1 MFEKVVKA
9 ILRTILETLMYCK
22 ESLLRMFGL
31 KSSEKYGD
39 KDDKSNQQVA
49 LIRVLFFILI
59 ATFIVMIFR
68 LSYIVTFKGEEYK
81 RMVYSQ
87 RQTSDVVIPCQR
99 GSIYDSKGTV
109 LASNIKNY
117 IVVLDAKQVTDYSKQ
132 MGKSAY
138 IEATA
143 DALSRHLGYDKQAII
158 DFINENPKDA
168 YERISKDENGKVISI
183 DAETLKPLM
192 EEIEASKSKG
202 SKELAIYGIH
212 FEDSYSRIY
221 PNNTM
226 LCDLIG
232 YVNDGGDG
240 MYGLEQYY
248 EEDLKGVDGRS
259 FGYINDYTNLEKQI
273 VPAKNGNS
281 LILNVD
287 ASIQRIVERK
297 IVEVNDSMDT
307 EERPG
312 SYNTGVIIME
322 CETGNILAMAG
333 WPFYDLNDP
342 RSVTIDKYYSKK
354 QIEELTS
361 KFAISEGYIDGVSS
375 NIFFEE
381 EREPYFK
388 ILNPETG
395 KDEVVAITQEQKDK
409 LDDDL
414 SGYVRDGIWKNYC
427 ISDTYEP
434 GSVAK
439 TITTAIGLDSGKLV
453 PSDSFICNGVIQV
466 LDRNIH
472 CSHKWGCGGGDLR
485 MCLVKS
491 CNPAYT
497 QFGKK
502 IGKDTFLEYTKD
514 FYGVKTGIDLTGEVS
529 AEGLVFNENTLNTTE
544 LATASFGQGFNATMI
559 QMICGFNS
567 IINGGKYY
575 EPHVVN
581 RIVDENGCVIKNI
594 EPKALKQ
601 TVSES
606 TSAKLKDYCIGV
618 VEESEGTGKKA
629 RPAGYRIGGKTGT
642 AQISGVGGYQ
652 AGQYVVS
659 FISFAPADDPQI
671 VMYVVI
677 DRPNIPDQSSGAVN
691 QACFLTREIYTEVL
705 PYLNIPM
712 TEALTEKELEELDE
726 KGIYTSKIVIK
737 EEDEI
742 TTDGTEND
750 ETQDTFDNGTDSGAA
765 NNADADANK
774 DASKDESKDSKN

>member
-1 MFEKVVKA
+1 MNPAKPAHSFQMPWPPLPAKIIVV
-9 ILRTILETLMYCK
+9 
-22 ESLLRMFGL
+22 
-31 KSSEKYGD
+31 
-39 KDDKSNQQVA
+39 
-49 LIRVLFFILI
+49 
-59 ATFIVMIFR
+59 
-68 LSYIVTFKGEEYK
+68 
-81 RMVYSQ
+81 
-87 RQTSDVVIPCQR
+87 
-99 GSIYDSKGTV
+99 GSIYDAKGTV
-109 LASNIKNY
+109 LASNIKKY

-132 MGKSAY
+132 MGNSAY

-143 DALSRHLGYDKQAII
+143 EALNQYLGYDKQQIV
-158 DFINENPKDA
+158 DFIYNNPKDA
-168 YERISKDENGKVISI
+168 YERISKDENGKVIAL
-183 DAETLKPLM
+183 DAETVKPLM
-192 EEIEASKSKG
+192 EAISASKEKG
-202 SKELAIYGIH
+202 STTKPIYGIQ

-221 PNNTM
+221 PNNS
-226 LCDLIG
+226 LACDLLG
-232 YVNDGGDG
+232 YVNDGNVG

-248 EEDLKGVDGRS
+248 EEELKGVNGRS
-259 FGYINDYTNLEKQI
+259 FGYINDYTNLERQI
-273 VPAKNGNS
+273 VPAQNGNS

-297 IVEVNDSMDT
+297 IIEVNDSMDYGD
-307 EERPG
+307 RSG

-322 CETGNILAMAG
+322 CDTGNVLAMAG
-333 WPFYDLNDP
+333 WPFYDLNNP
-342 RSVTIDKYYSKK
+342 REVSVEKYYSTK
-354 QIEELTS
+354 QINELMS
-361 KFAISEGYIDGVSS
+361 KFAIQEGWVNGISS
-375 NIFFEE
+375 NIFIEE
-381 EREPYFK
+381 DKPPYFK
-388 ILNPETG
+388 ILNEETG
-395 KDEVVAITQEQKDK
+395 KDEVVMLTQEQLDK

-414 SGYVRDGIWKNYC
+414 SGYVRDGVWKNFC

-453 PSDSFICNGVIQV
+453 PSDSFHCTGLIEV
-466 LDRNIH
+466 LDRTIH
-472 CSHKWGCGGGDLR
+472 CSHRWGCGGGDLR

-502 IGKDTFLEYTKD
+502 IGKETFLEYSKD

-529 AEGLVFNENTLNTTE
+529 AEGLVFTEKTLNTTE

-567 IINGGKYY
+567 LINGGQYY

-581 RIVDENGCVIKNI
+581 RIVDENGCIVKNI
-594 EPKALKQ
+594 EPRILKQ

-606 TSAKLKDYCIGV
+606 TSDKLKDYCIGV
-618 VEESEGTGKKA
+618 VEESEGTGKKS

-659 FISFAPADDPQI
+659 FMSFAPAENPQL

-691 QACFLTREIYTEVL
+691 QACELTREIYTEVL

-712 TEALTEKELEELDE
+712 TEPLTEKEYEELLE
-726 KGIYTSKIVIK
+726 KGIYTSNIVI
-737 EEDEI
+737 EEDVPEDNTDIADEMTGEI
-742 TTDGTEND
+742 IEP
-750 ETQDTFDNGTDSGAA
+750 A
-765 NNADADANK
+765 N
-774 DASKDESKDSKN
+774 